1 MAGYTAYIDGGCA
14 PVNPGGTAVAK
25 FLVKSPTGIYV
36 HSESNIIG
44 KGPGMSNNV
53 AEYCALIAL
62 LDWVKVHRLDKDGPD
77 KMLLLTILSDSN
89 LVVNQ
94 INGDF
99 KIKKGLYREA
109 ALLANEKWQE
119 LETQLKLRII
129 YIPREENQAH
139 DVK

>member
-1 MAGYTAYIDGGCA
+1 MSNGYTAYIDGSCA

-25 FLVKSPTGIYV
+25 FLVQDNTGRYI

-44 KGPGMSNNV
+44 TGLGMSNNV

-62 LDWVKVHRLDKDGPD
+62 LDWLKTHEPSKITS
-77 KMLLLTILSDSN
+77 LTVLSDSN

-99 KIKKGLYREA
+99 KIKNGLYKES

-139 DVK
+139 DVS

>member
-1 MAGYTAYIDGGCA
+1 MAVYTAYIDGGCA
-14 PVNPGGTAVAK
+14 PVNPGGTAIAK
-25 FLVKSPTGIYV
+25 FLIKSPAGMYV
-36 HSESNIIG
+36 HSESNVIG

-62 LDWVKVHRLDKDGPD
+62 LDWVKNHEPGKILS
-77 KMLLLTILSDSN
+77 LTILSDSM

-99 KIKKGLYREA
+99 KIKNGLYRES

-129 YIPREENQAH
+129 HIPREENQAH
-139 DVK
+139 DVS

>member
-1 MAGYTAYIDGGCA
+1 MAVYTAFIDGSCA
-14 PVNPGGTAVAK
+14 PVNPGGTAISK
-25 FLVKSPTGIYV
+25 FIVLDPTGRYI

-44 KGPGMSNNV
+44 TGKNMSNNV
-53 AEYCALIAL
+53 AEYCALISL
-62 LDWVKVHRLDKDGPD
+62 LDWVNLYGPE
-77 KMLLLTILSDSN
+77 KLLSLVIQSDSN

-99 KIKKGLYREA
+99 KIKKGLYRES

-119 LETQLKLRII
+119 LETQLKLRIV

>member
-1 MAGYTAYIDGGCA
+1 MGEYQAYIDGSCS

-25 FLVKSPTGIYV
+25 FLVKSPEGKTF

-44 KGPGMSNNV
+44 TGPRMSNNV

-62 LDWVKVHRLDKDGPD
+62 LDWLKLYGPD
-77 KMLLLTILSDSN
+77 KVLFLVIFSDSN

-99 KIKKGLYREA
+99 KIKNGLYRES

-119 LETQLKLRII
+119 LETQLKLRIV

-139 DVK
+139 DVD